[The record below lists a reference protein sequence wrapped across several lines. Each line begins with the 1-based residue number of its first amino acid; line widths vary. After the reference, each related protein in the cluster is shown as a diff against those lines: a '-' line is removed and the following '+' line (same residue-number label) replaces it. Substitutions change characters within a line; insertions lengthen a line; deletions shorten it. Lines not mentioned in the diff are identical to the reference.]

1 MKTIPPSRTT
11 IFRAFAVVTICP
23 VLVGSGDSSLEQY
36 SLGGP
41 PPQHGKSGSEEAGAA
56 PERNTPALLQPTRPL
71 VKGGLTPSEVIGNP
85 ACLFQAGHG
94 NAAGTG
100 LVVLPAGRSA
110 RFEVLDGEGRVFGDA
125 LPFRPNHYRL
135 AKHHDGSVIAGFAD
149 LRLNS
154 LVRREEDTP
163 EPIRIFRDGRV
174 IYAADKVWNFGLA
187 PDGSAFFVIEPGA
200 DHTSQLVIHNL
211 AEGSEHQYDLGYK
224 YTSSFDELPYG
235 VQFSITGE
243 QVMMVPSENG
253 GGESFLFFPADG
265 SASRTIP
272 LEGPRYAIFE
282 SMKYGYVVV
291 WQGKDQPNLIQ
302 KKQLRWNA
310 SKNEPESVDVWSRPI
325 DLEHFYGTM
334 SLSNDGA
341 WLILNAWVIHVLD
354 TSTGET
360 VFTFPIAKPYEEQQ
374 LARLSTVLKPGATVR
389 DLGGGGILLYSGPP
403 ALDVSPRFPA
413 WGNTRH

>member
-1 MKTIPPSRTT
+1 M
-11 IFRAFAVVTICP
+11 
-23 VLVGSGDSSLEQY
+23 
-36 SLGGP
+36 
-41 PPQHGKSGSEEAGAA
+41 
-56 PERNTPALLQPTRPL
+56 
-71 VKGGLTPSEVIGNP
+71 
-85 ACLFQAGHG
+85 
-94 NAAGTG
+94 
-100 LVVLPAGRSA
+100 LPAGRSA
-110 RFEVLDGEGRVFGDA
+110 RFEVLDGKGRVFGDA

-135 AKHHDGSVIAGFAD
+135 AKHNDGSVIAGFAD

-224 YTSSFDELPYG
+224 YTSSFNELPYG

-310 SKNEPESVDVWSRPI
+310 SQDEPESVDVWSRPI

-360 VFTFPIAKPYEEQQ
+360 VFTFPIARPYEEQQ

-389 DLGGGGILLYSGPP
+389 DLGGVGSSYILDRQLLMYRRVSRRGGTRATEYFFDVFDMDGIQLDSKPVFRVAVNPNRRCQTGDFPLRGLQVVNG
-403 ALDVSPRFPA
+403 ALTYLSQERRPDQP
-413 WGNTRH
+413 